1 VVVGDAGAPVLLPW
15 ADDVPAVLLAWFP
28 GQEFGNALPDVLL
41 GAAEPGGRMPVSWLA
56 AEDGLPSTQ
65 PVNGEV
71 SYDECFSS
79 GKPAARQAGCRVV
92 AT

>member
-1 VVVGDAGAPVLLPW
+1 
-15 ADDVPAVLLAWFP
+15 
-28 GQEFGNALPDVLL
+28 
-41 GAAEPGGRMPVSWLA
+41 VSWPA